1 LFSYR
6 HGFHAGNH
14 ADILKHSVLLA
25 VIDHFRDKP
34 GGFWLIDTHA
44 GAGLYDLRGTW
55 ANKNAEYTDG
65 VARLWETK
73 TAPPMIE
80 RYLKAIGQVNTDSAL
95 SLYPGSPWLALQDL
109 RPQDKV
115 KLFELLGAEFEMLRK
130 NLAQYRGLPPR
141 AVSADKSDGLAAI
154 KAILPPPTKRAI
166 VLIDP
171 AYENKQDYRLVA
183 QAVGEAIQRFPTGC
197 YLVWYPRVN
206 RREVEQ
212 MRRQL
217 QRLKAIPTLTWL
229 DVNLTVCKS
238 PKDGHGLFGSG
249 MFVIN
254 PPFRLNQ
261 QLKETLPWLTKI
273 LAQDSTARWE
283 LETGRRKS
291 EPRQEEE

>member
-1 LFSYR
+1 
-6 HGFHAGNH
+6 
-14 ADILKHSVLLA
+14 
-25 VIDHFRDKP
+25 
-34 GGFWLIDTHA
+34 
-44 GAGLYDLRGTW
+44 
-55 ANKNAEYTDG
+55 
-65 VARLWETK
+65 
-73 TAPPMIE
+73 
-80 RYLKAIGQVNTDSAL
+80 
-95 SLYPGSPWLALQDL
+95 
-109 RPQDKV
+109 
-115 KLFELLGAEFEMLRK
+115 
-130 NLAQYRGLPPR
+130 
-141 AVSADKSDGLAAI
+141 
-154 KAILPPPTKRAI
+154 
-166 VLIDP
+166 
-171 AYENKQDYRLVA
+171 
-183 QAVGEAIQRFPTGC
+183 
-197 YLVWYPRVN
+197 
-206 RREVEQ
+206 